1 MAAVRSAVAAAV
13 SGRRLPDVAIS
24 VDVAALEVADPVRD
38 AAAALGK
45 DPLEWVLT
53 GGEDH
58 ALAATFPTRKAVPKG
73 WTVASD
79 LDHLAG
85 KPTPLANLINSVA
98 IGGAKLRLV
107 RRDLRGA
114 PLRVAL
120 LGDWQFTADQLAD
133 TVDYTEVVDRI
144 RAVSD
149 SRRFNLI
156 EALAATV
163 ADDLLDSFP
172 VSVVRV
178 RVRKPEVRLDAT
190 VEYTAATVERGP
202 R

>member
-1 MAAVRSAVAAAV
+1 MS
-13 SGRRLPDVAIS
+13 
-24 VDVAALEVADPVRD
+24 EVVIEVQG
-38 AAAALGK
+38 L
-45 DPLEWVLT
+45 
-53 GGEDH
+53 
-58 ALAATFPTRKAVPKG
+58 
-73 WTVASD
+73 
-79 LDHLAG
+79 
-85 KPTPLANLINSVA
+85 
-98 IGGAKLRLV
+98 
-107 RRDLRGA
+107 DLRGFHG
-114 PLRVAL
+114 AL
-120 LGDWQFTADQLAD
+120 EEERTTGQQFVHDAGVRSDQLAD

-156 EALAATV
+156 EALAAAV

-178 RVRKPEVRLDAT
+178 RVRKPEVRLDAP